1 MTSIEVQQASM
12 TDANAHPSL
21 RWGAVIAG
29 WMVASGIALVFY
41 TAGLAFGSQMFDPY
55 DAAATAKGVGIGTVI
70 WVALTWIA
78 SLFLGGMFASWFDG
92 RDDHT
97 VGCMHGVTV
106 WGLSIAMS
114 GLLLALG
121 LSGTVAGGGAMF
133 GGAAAG
139 MDKSGGGNNRHEGGQ
154 AMVASSDAIVRLHG
168 QVAQR
173 IINAGGAG
181 AHAAADP
188 AAVASISTA
197 LLANH
202 PDTASAVLAGT
213 TGMSQAD
220 ADQSVRSL
228 SPQVDA
234 AKAELKAA
242 ADKRAH
248 YTAMAMWTVFVSLLL
263 GLLGAAL
270 GGWLGAG
277 HVHRVYHLRRY
288 PRSAVASGS

>member
-1 MTSIEVQQASM
+1 MTPNEVQQATVM
-12 TDANAHPSL
+12 DVNAHPSL

-29 WMVASGIALVFY
+29 WMVAGGIALLLY
-41 TAGLAFGSQMFDPY
+41 TAGLALGFQMFDPN
-55 DAAATAKGVGIGTVI
+55 DAAATAKGIGIGSAVWI
-70 WVALTWIA
+70 ALTWIA

-97 VGCMHGVTV
+97 IGCMHGVTV

-121 LSGTVAGGGAMF
+121 LSGAMAGGGAML

-139 MDKSGGGNNRHEGGQ
+139 MDKSGSASHGAGP
-154 AMVASSDAIVRLHG
+154 AMVASSDAMVRLQG

-173 IINAGGAG
+173 IVNAAGAG
-181 AHAAADP
+181 TRAADP

-197 LLANH
+197 LLADH
-202 PDTASAVLAGT
+202 PDTASAVLAGA
-213 TGMSQAD
+213 TGMSPAD
-220 ADQSVRSL
+220 ADQNVRNL
-228 SPQVDA
+228 SPQVAA

-242 ADKRAH
+242 ADKVAH

-263 GLLGAAL
+263 GLLAAAL

-277 HVHRVYHLRRY
+277 HVHRVYHLRTY
-288 PRSAVASGS
+288 PRSAATVDR

>member
-1 MTSIEVQQASM
+1 MTPIEVQQASVL
-12 TDANAHPSL
+12 DVNAHPSL

-29 WMVASGIALVFY
+29 WMVASGIALVLY
-41 TAGLAFGSQMFDPY
+41 VAGLAFGFQMFDPN
-55 DAAATAKGVGIGTVI
+55 DAAATAKGIGIGTVI

-92 RDDHT
+92 RDDAT

-106 WGLSIAMS
+106 WGLAIVMS

-121 LSGTVAGGGAMF
+121 LSGAAAGGAML

-139 MDKSGGGNNRHEGGQ
+139 IGTSGDHGRGDSQ
-154 AMVASSDAIVRLHG
+154 AMVASSDAMVRLHG

-213 TGMSQAD
+213 TGMSPAD
-220 ADQSVRSL
+220 AEQSVRSL

-242 ADKRAH
+242 ADKTAH
-248 YTAMAMWTVFVSLLL
+248 YTAMAMWTAFISLLL
-263 GLLGAAL
+263 GLLAAAL

-288 PRSAVASGS
+288 PRSVATSGP

>member
-1 MTSIEVQQASM
+1 M
-12 TDANAHPSL
+12 
-21 RWGAVIAG
+21 
-29 WMVASGIALVFY
+29 
-41 TAGLAFGSQMFDPY
+41 
-55 DAAATAKGVGIGTVI
+55 
-70 WVALTWIA
+70 ALTWIV

-92 RDDHT
+92 RDDET

-121 LSGTVAGGGAMF
+121 LSGAVAGGSAML
-133 GGAAAG
+133 GGAVG
-139 MDKSGGGNNRHEGGQ
+139 RMDHGGSAHRGDAR

-173 IINAGGAG
+173 IVNAGGAG
-181 AHAAADP
+181 THAAADP

-202 PDTASAVLAGT
+202 PDTASAVLAGA
-213 TGMSQAD
+213 TGMSQAE
-220 ADQSVRSL
+220 ADQSVRNL

-234 AKAELKAA
+234 AKAELKTA
-242 ADKRAH
+242 ADKTAH

-263 GLLGAAL
+263 GLLAAAL
-270 GGWLGAG
+270 GGWLGAS

-288 PRSAVASGS
+288 PRSAVAPGR